1 MIEKSNRE
9 VRQYSTNSVC
19 HLKAHVDTHEKTRR
33 TEAMYNKQKQVNIL
47 HSKIL
52 SIHTYTFVMAQ

>member
-9 VRQYSTNSVC
+9 VWQYSTNSVC
-19 HLKAHVDTHEKTRR
+19 HLKAHVDTHEKARF